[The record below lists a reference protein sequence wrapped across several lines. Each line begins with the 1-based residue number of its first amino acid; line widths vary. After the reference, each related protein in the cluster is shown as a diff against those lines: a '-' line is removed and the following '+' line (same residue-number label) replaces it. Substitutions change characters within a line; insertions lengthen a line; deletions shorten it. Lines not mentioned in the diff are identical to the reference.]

1 MKDLKGK
8 VAVITGAASG
18 IGAGLARA
26 FADEGM
32 KLVIADIEADRLAT
46 VAKELEA
53 KGAEVVSQVTDVSRK
68 DQVIALADLAY
79 EHFGAV
85 HVLCNNAGVT
95 GSSCPIWETPD
106 EDWRWIMTV
115 NLSGMLNGLQ
125 AFVPRM
131 LAQDEEGVIMNT
143 SSFVGLSTGSSSVY
157 GISKHAITRLTEGL
171 HYDLKEADSKLR
183 AVLLAP
189 GAVASDFGISE
200 RNRPKDL
207 KLKLNAE
214 DEEDR
219 AGRRE
224 RIHNWLAKNGMPP
237 DEVAQI
243 ALEGIREGRFYV
255 FTNREEVETRVKK
268 RMKGILEEGVPLD

>member
-8 VAVITGAASG
+8 VAVVTGAASG

-32 KLVIADIEADRLAT
+32 NLVIADIEADRLAAVT
-46 VAKELEA
+46 QELEA
-53 KGAEVVSQVTDVSRK
+53 KGAEVVSQVTDVSQK
-68 DQVIALADLAY
+68 DQVIALADQAY
-79 EHFGAV
+79 ERFGAV

-115 NLSGMLNGLQ
+115 NLRGILNGLQ

-131 LAQDEEGVIMNT
+131 LAQDEEGVVMNT

-183 AVLLAP
+183 AALLAP

-214 DEEDR
+214 EEQDR

-237 DEVAQI
+237 EEVAQI
-243 ALEGIREGRFYV
+243 ALQGIKEGRFYI
-255 FTNREEVETRVKK
+255 FTNREEVKTRVEK